1 MKPLVSIVMP
11 SFNQAAFIERALSSV
26 LTQSWQ
32 NIEII
37 VQDGGS
43 TDDTHALL
51 EKIALK
57 DSRLRW
63 SSAVDSGPAEAINLA
78 LKRVRGT
85 YIGWL
90 NSDDEYAPEAI
101 ERAVLAMQKNPDWV
115 LCYGLGEH
123 IDEFGQFIE
132 KYPTLP
138 QSGDQV
144 PTSEAFQNGCFICQP
159 TVFFKAIVPKLIGNL
174 DLSLKASFDFDYWL
188 RVFNAFPSRIGY
200 LPQVQAYSR
209 LHAATITHNQRRQVA
224 IEGMKVLAR
233 HQKYASGDW
242 VVSYLNEQRQ
252 VGLSGQQLKEEA
264 VNLLNEVK
272 PYMQLDEWNAFSRR
286 FL

>member
-11 SFNQAAFIERALSSV
+11 SFNQAVFIERALTS
-26 LTQSWQ
+26 LLNQSWQ

-43 TDDTHALL
+43 TDGTHPLL

-63 SSAVDSGPAEAINLA
+63 SSALDSGPAEAINHALA
-78 LKRVRGT
+78 RVRGT

-90 NSDDEYAPEAI
+90 NSDDEYAPGAI
-101 ERAVLAMQKNPDWV
+101 ERAIVTMQKNPDWI
-115 LCYGLGEH
+115 LCYGQGGH
-123 IDEFGQFIE
+123 IDEFDQFIE

-144 PTSEAFQNGCFICQP
+144 PTIEAFQNGCFICQP
-159 TVFFKAIVPKLIGNL
+159 TVFFKAIVPKLIGSL
-174 DLSLKASFDFDYWL
+174 DISLRASFDFDYWL
-188 RVFNAFPSRIGY
+188 RIFNAFPNRIGY

-209 LHAATITHNQRRQVA
+209 IHAATITYNQRRRVA
-224 IEGMKVLAR
+224 AEGMSVLAK

-242 VVSYLNEQRQ
+242 VASYLNEQRQ
-252 VGLSGQQLKEEA
+252 VGLSEQQLKDDA

-272 PYMQLDEWNAFSRR
+272 PFMQLDEWNAFSKR